1 MRKKQLPIITNHLY
15 YLVMNQITL
24 ITGGARSGKSSFAVE
39 TALKSKN
46 RVFVATAIA
55 FDQGMQQRIDAHK
68 RERAEKFT
76 TIEEPYDLA
85 KVFAQIPDNT
95 DTVLID
101 CMTVWIGNLMYRHG
115 DNCDT
120 FANFTEIDEFLEKLK
135 ELPYNLLIVTN
146 EVGNG
151 IVPENKMAR
160 DFRDIAGRLNQQ
172 IATIADNVVLT
183 VCGIPTAIK
192 GSL

>member
-1 MRKKQLPIITNHLY
+1 
-15 YLVMNQITL
+15 MNQITL
-24 ITGGARSGKSSFAVE
+24 ITGGARSGKSNFAVE
-39 TALKSKN
+39 TALKSKK

-55 FDQGMQQRIDAHK
+55 FDQGMQKRIDAHK
-68 RERAEKFT
+68 RERAEKFS

-85 KVFAQIPDNT
+85 KVFAQIPENT

-101 CMTVWIGNLMYRHG
+101 CMTVWIGNLMYRH
-115 DNCDT
+115 DDYDT
-120 FANFTEIDEFLEKLK
+120 FANFTEVDDFLEKLK

-192 GSL
+192 GSI